1 MLPSRKSICV
11 LSDQQKV
18 RVIADCLSGHPS
30 EYLKGYHVA
39 KTLEG
44 QGLKTQVVN
53 GENIDELYAA
63 MCDAINYDG
72 PAAVICQRKMA
83 VGIKG
88 LEGSNHAHDAIKV

>member
-1 MLPSRKSICV
+1 MSLHSLRAPYRTSRSAC
-11 LSDQQKV
+11 LSD
-18 RVIADCLSGHPS
+18 SGHPS
-30 EYLKGYHVA
+30 EYLKGYSVA

-44 QGLKTQVVN
+44 QGLKTVVVN
-53 GENIDELYAA
+53 GENLDELYAG